1 MTKKCYR
8 FFGGLLTAQA
18 NWLNKMAAKGYR
30 LIETKKMLY
39 EFEQCAPE
47 EYQYQIEFVGA
58 KTQEDAENYL
68 AFLQEVGYKVWFKN
82 INLNYSIA
90 KIRWRPWADKGGQ
103 IATNLTTY
111 NKELLIVEKKNNC
124 QKFVLHT
131 TVKDKQAYY
140 RSLRKP
146 WLFLFCFIL
155 FLTIFFKCGL
165 WE

>member
-68 AFLQEVGYKVWFKN
+68 AFCRRSVIKFGL
-82 INLNYSIA
+82 
-90 KIRWRPWADKGGQ
+90 KI
-103 IATNLTTY
+103 
-111 NKELLIVEKKNNC
+111 LI
-124 QKFVLHT
+124 
-131 TVKDKQAYY
+131 
-140 RSLRKP
+140 
-146 WLFLFCFIL
+146 
-155 FLTIFFKCGL
+155 
-165 WE
+165 